1 MEHELV
7 TTACPRLRENDSS
20 LTMLWCVRVTP
31 SLMQGSMGRP
41 LTKPKH
47 EPLPPACATTPIC
60 GDSCLFFFSH
70 FKSFE
75 MILCFSVPN
84 MSCSHVQDVHVHNHG
99 CGLARGVGRAAREA
113 SPPSCVS
120 RVWMPSCFGCVV
132 ADRACAIHVDVCSC
146 PRFWGTNI
154 GDSAGAVGDAAA
166 AMPDLESLVCVSRMI
181 FLCKHQMFSLIL
193 LKMHKIHKTALR
205 RHSRHVSWMSICHL
219 CAC

>member
-1 MEHELV
+1 MATVSWGVEQWKHELV

-20 LTMLWCVRVTP
+20 LTMLRCVRVTP

-60 GDSCLFFFSH
+60 GDSSLFFFSH

-84 MSCSHVQDVHVHNHG
+84 MSCSHVQDAKLHNHG
-99 CGLARGVGRAAREA
+99 RGLARGVGRAAREA

-120 RVWMPSCFGCVV
+120 RVWMHSCFGCVV
-132 ADRACAIHVDVCSC
+132 ADRACAIHV
-146 PRFWGTNI
+146 
-154 GDSAGAVGDAAA
+154 
-166 AMPDLESLVCVSRMI
+166 
-181 FLCKHQMFSLIL
+181 QMC
-193 LKMHKIHKTALR
+193 A
-205 RHSRHVSWMSICHL
+205 HVPEL
-219 CAC
+219 CAQTLGTAPGPWATPRQPYLISNRSCACRE